1 MLNHNAEIPPYY
13 QEMPCSSNIAIII
26 NLNTFC
32 WYSCMYSNLASQS
45 VNCQAKQTLAG
56 SSGSVRYDSL
66 PSGTYIFRIV
76 AKAAN
81 GERDI
86 DRRKI
91 HIGMCDCMALFSNTR
106 VDKSLYSEQFSN
118 AYWHKNFM
126 CNSVHILCPCQ
137 SPACMCTVHTNF
149 ITLYGSA
156 KFQSCS
162 YIIPTSSHL
171 LICWHSLVIHEDCL
185 LLCRVILFS
194 ASY

>member
-91 HIGMCDCMALFSNTR
+91 HIGMCDCMAVFS
-106 VDKSLYSEQFSN
+106 KPPG
-118 AYWHKNFM
+118 
-126 CNSVHILCPCQ
+126 C
-137 SPACMCTVHTNF
+137 
-149 ITLYGSA
+149 
-156 KFQSCS
+156 
-162 YIIPTSSHL
+162 
-171 LICWHSLVIHEDCL
+171 
-185 LLCRVILFS
+185 
-194 ASY
+194 